1 MATPGPMTS
10 DRPYTSQYWMP
21 SFLRMSSRMLS
32 EAGSAPKMP
41 AEILK
46 STAGSYPIS
55 MAVSAMSSA

>member
-41 AEILK
+41 AEILN
-46 STAGSYPIS
+46 SVAGS
-55 MAVSAMSSA
+55 